1 LEIDVHHNEGENMQ
15 LTVYQGTIEMLLN
28 NDAFVR
34 EFLLGVRKKDFSRLI
49 NEGIFA
55 KLFIENTYSKD
66 FPKPSLVTGDEEDK
80 AA

>member
-1 LEIDVHHNEGENMQ
+1 MQ
-15 LTVYQGTIEMLLN
+15 SIEYQGTIEMLLN

-55 KLFIENTYSKD
+55 KLFIEDTCLKNIHKQ
-66 FPKPSLVTGDEEDK
+66 SLVTRDEEDK

>member
-1 LEIDVHHNEGENMQ
+1 MQ
-15 LTVYQGTIEMLLN
+15 LIVYQGTIEMLLN

-34 EFLLGVRKKDFSRLI
+34 EFLLGVRKKNFSRLI

-55 KLFIENTYSKD
+55 KLFIEDTCLKD
-66 FPKPSLVTGDEEDK
+66 FYKPSLVIGGEEDK

>member
-1 LEIDVHHNEGENMQ
+1 MQ
-15 LTVYQGTIEMLLN
+15 SIEYQGTIEMLLN

-55 KLFIENTYSKD
+55 KLFIEDTCLKD
-66 FPKPSLVTGDEEDK
+66 FHKPSLVDGDKEDK

>member
-1 LEIDVHHNEGENMQ
+1 VEENMQ
-15 LTVYQGTIEMLLN
+15 STVYQGTIEMLLS

-55 KLFIENTYSKD
+55 KLFIENTCFKD
-66 FPKPSLVTGDEEDK
+66 FHKPFLVTGDEEDK